1 MTPDPPRL
9 LAVVVTYQ
17 SAAIVGDCL
26 RAIPAALG
34 PGAEC
39 RTVVVD
45 NASTDHSLD
54 AAAEADP
61 SARLVP
67 LGRNAGYAAAIN
79 AALEEAFT
87 PDLDAVLVLNPDIR
101 MAPGA
106 LPPLWEALED
116 PTVGI
121 AVPRLLDAAGV
132 LQHSL
137 RRDPSVLRALGEAL
151 LGGNRAG
158 RFALLGE
165 VVSDDDAY
173 GVACRPDWAT
183 GAAMLMHRRCIE
195 RVGSW
200 DESYFLYSE
209 ETDYCLRARDAGLSV
224 QYCPESH
231 ATHLGGESGTS
242 PELWA
247 VLTCNRVRFYRSRHG
262 AVRSAAF
269 RAAVMLNEALRA
281 LGGRA
286 TNRAALRA
294 LATRGEP
301 GVLGVASTRHHRHQ
315 PL

>member
-1 MTPDPPRL
+1 
-9 LAVVVTYQ
+9 
-17 SAAIVGDCL
+17 
-26 RAIPAALG
+26 
-34 PGAEC
+34 
-39 RTVVVD
+39 
-45 NASTDHSLD
+45 
-54 AAAEADP
+54 
-61 SARLVP
+61 
-67 LGRNAGYAAAIN
+67 
-79 AALEEAFT
+79 
-87 PDLDAVLVLNPDIR
+87 
-101 MAPGA
+101 
-106 LPPLWEALED
+106 
-116 PTVGI
+116 
-121 AVPRLLDAAGV
+121 
-132 LQHSL
+132 
-137 RRDPSVLRALGEAL
+137 
-151 LGGNRAG
+151 
-158 RFALLGE
+158 
-165 VVSDDDAY
+165 
-173 GVACRPDWAT
+173 
-183 GAAMLMHRRCIE
+183 MLMHRRCIE

-269 RAAVMLNEALRA
+269 RAAVMLNEAIRA